1 MNEEK
6 IIMQKPESN
15 VKKVVSTEYV
25 DKTASDKLSKQQL
38 DIKETLLT
46 LSDFDEFQAN
56 LNFFRGKNLK
66 LVLPSHFPYFDREET
81 RTKSLKLDDF
91 ILEGERRD
99 LTLSEVLAEGL
110 PQGKYEFMFYDGT
123 QYIAR
128 TPFALNINETRK
140 ANAPK
145 EEKKGTGLD
154 AVNWPDVISGAA
166 MVALPK
172 LIESWTASK
181 SDNTQSLLLEHMR
194 QQEEARREDRREMKQ
209 WMKEN
214 SSNDDPL
221 HLLDLMEKLD
231 QFKSTLAKPPA
242 PPPVNSA
249 SKWEK
254 IAEKG
259 LDFLS
264 QQKQSAPTPQPQIE
278 APAPEV
284 ADGNGQGLNLNFDE
298 QQVLHDLRTKLYTML
313 EHKEDPFKVLL
324 GLRDLYVVGEKIG
337 LQHIPEW
344 EAAGGDAQDAFAL
357 FISKSDDQEY
367 TRELLAKAEEFI
379 PLLGGAIDSADEPTS

>member
-1 MNEEK
+1 
-6 IIMQKPESN
+6 MQKPESN

-25 DKTASDKLSKQQL
+25 DKSANEKLSKQQL
-38 DIKETLLT
+38 EIKETLLT

-66 LVLPSHFPYFDREET
+66 LVLPSHYPYFDREET

-91 ILEGERRD
+91 ISEGERRD
-99 LTLSEVLAEGL
+99 LTLSELLGEGL
-110 PQGKYEFMFYDGT
+110 PRGQYEFMLYDGT

-140 ANAPK
+140 ASENK
-145 EEKKGTGLD
+145 SEKKATGLG
-154 AVNWPDVISGAA
+154 AINWQELIAGAA
-166 MVALPK
+166 TVALPK
-172 LIESWTASK
+172 IIENLTAPKTDS
-181 SDNTQSLLLEHMR
+181 TQQLLLEHMR
-194 QQEEARREDRREMKQ
+194 QQEEARREDRREMKA

-214 SSNDDPL
+214 TSTDDPL
-221 HLLDLMEKLD
+221 QLLDLMQRLD
-231 QFKSTLAKPPA
+231 EFKGTLAKPPA
-242 PPPVNSA
+242 PPPVNTS

-264 QQKQSAPTPQPQIE
+264 QQKPQPQPHQQPTPSKIE
-278 APAPEV
+278 APPASKI
-284 ADGNGQGLNLNFDE
+284 DGNGSHNLALNFDE
-298 QQVLHDLRTKLYTML
+298 QQVLDALRGKLYQML
-313 EHKEDPFKVLL
+313 EDKQDPFKVLL

-337 LQHIPEW
+337 LQHIAEW
-344 EAAGGDAQDAFAL
+344 DAAGGDAQEAFKL

-367 TRELLAKAEEFI
+367 VKELVQKAEEFI
-379 PLLGGAIDSADEPTS
+379 PLLGGAIDKDESIT

>member
-25 DKTASDKLSKQQL
+25 DKSANEKLSKQQL

-66 LVLPSHFPYFDREET
+66 LVLPSHYPYFDREET

-91 ILEGERRD
+91 ISEGERRD
-99 LTLSEVLAEGL
+99 LSLSEVLGEGL
-110 PQGKYEFMFYDGT
+110 PRGQYEFMFYDGT
-123 QYIAR
+123 QYIAK
-128 TPFALNINETRK
+128 TPFALNINETT
-140 ANAPK
+140 APK
-145 EEKKGTGLD
+145 EAKKASGLG
-154 AVNWPDVISGAA
+154 AVNWQELISGAA

-172 LIESWTASK
+172 IIENLTSSK
-181 SDNTQSLLLEHMR
+181 SDNTQSILLEHMR
-194 QQEEARREDRREMKQ
+194 QQEEARREDRREMKAF
-209 WMKEN
+209 MKEN

-249 SKWEK
+249 SNSEQK
-254 IAEKG
+254 AEKG

-264 QQKQSAPTPQPQIE
+264 QQKQPAPTPQPQIE

-284 ADGNGQGLNLNFDE
+284 ADANGQGLNVNFDE
-298 QQVLHDLRTKLYTML
+298 QQVLDDLRTKLYSML

-367 TRELLAKAEEFI
+367 TKELLAKAEEFI
-379 PLLGGAIDSADEPTS
+379 PLLGGAIDSADEHTT

>member
-25 DKTASDKLSKQQL
+25 DKSANEKLSKQQL

-66 LVLPSHFPYFDREET
+66 LVLPSHYPYFDREET

-91 ILEGERRD
+91 ISEGERRD
-99 LTLSEVLAEGL
+99 LSLSEVLGEGL
-110 PQGKYEFMFYDGT
+110 PRGQYEFMFYDGT
-123 QYIAR
+123 QYIAK
-128 TPFALNINETRK
+128 TPFALNINETT
-140 ANAPK
+140 APK
-145 EEKKGTGLD
+145 EAKKASGLG
-154 AVNWPDVISGAA
+154 AVNWQELISGAA

-172 LIESWTASK
+172 IIENLTSSK
-181 SDNTQSLLLEHMR
+181 SDNTQSILLEHMR
-194 QQEEARREDRREMKQ
+194 QQEEARREDRREMKAF
-209 WMKEN
+209 MKEN

-264 QQKQSAPTPQPQIE
+264 QQKQPAPTPQPQIE

-284 ADGNGQGLNLNFDE
+284 ADANGQGLNVNFDE
-298 QQVLHDLRTKLYTML
+298 QQVLDDLRTKLYSML

-367 TRELLAKAEEFI
+367 TKELLAKAEEFI
-379 PLLGGAIDSADEPTS
+379 PLLGGAIDSADEHTT

>member
-6 IIMQKPESN
+6 ITMQKPESN

-25 DKTASDKLSKQQL
+25 DKSANDKLSKQQL

-46 LSDFDEFQAN
+46 LSDFDELQAN

-66 LVLPSHFPYFDREET
+66 LVLPSHYPYFDREET

-91 ILEGERRD
+91 ISEGERRD
-99 LTLSEVLAEGL
+99 LSLSEVLGEGL
-110 PQGKYEFMFYDGT
+110 PRGQYEFMFYDGT
-123 QYIAR
+123 QYIAK
-128 TPFALNINETRK
+128 TPFALNINETT
-140 ANAPK
+140 APK
-145 EEKKGTGLD
+145 EAKKASGLG
-154 AVNWPDVISGAA
+154 AVNWQELISGAA

-172 LIESWTASK
+172 IIENWTASK

-242 PPPVNSA
+242 PPPINTA

-264 QQKQSAPTPQPQIE
+264 QQKQATPAPQIE

-284 ADGNGQGLNLNFDE
+284 AAGNGQGLNVNFDE
-298 QQVLHDLRTKLYTML
+298 QQVLDDLRTKLYTML

-357 FISKSDDQEY
+357 FISKSDDLEY
-367 TRELLAKAEEFI
+367 TKKLLDKAEEFI
-379 PLLGGAIDSADEPTS
+379 PLLGGAIDSADEPTT

>member
-1 MNEEK
+1 
-6 IIMQKPESN
+6 MQKPESN

-25 DKTASDKLSKQQL
+25 DKSANDKLSKQQL
-38 DIKETLLT
+38 DIKETILT

-66 LVLPSHFPYFDREET
+66 LVLPSHYPYFDREET

-91 ILEGERRD
+91 ISEAERRD
-99 LTLSEVLAEGL
+99 LTLSEVLGEGL
-110 PQGKYEFMFYDGT
+110 PRGQYEFMLYDGT

-145 EEKKGTGLD
+145 EEKKAGVLGG
-154 AVNWPDVISGAA
+154 VNWQELIAGAA
-166 MVALPK
+166 TIALPK
-172 LIESWTASK
+172 IIENLTAPK
-181 SDNTQSLLLEHMR
+181 TDNTQHLLLEHMR
-194 QQEEARREDRREMKQ
+194 QQEEARREDRREMKS

-214 SSNDDPL
+214 TSQDDPL
-221 HLLDLMEKLD
+221 QMLDLMQRLD
-231 QFKSTLAKPPA
+231 EFKATLAKPPA
-242 PPPVNSA
+242 PPPVNTS

-264 QQKQSAPTPQPQIE
+264 QQKPQPQPQPMPSQLE
-278 APAPEV
+278 APPATT
-284 ADGNGQGLNLNFDE
+284 ADGNGAHAFSINVDE
-298 QQVLHDLRTKLYTML
+298 QAVLDDLRGKLYQML
-313 EHKEDPFKVLL
+313 EDKQDPFKVLL

-344 EAAGGDAQDAFAL
+344 EQAGGDAQDAFSL

-367 TRELLAKAEEFI
+367 VNLLVEKAEEFI
-379 PLLGGAIDSADEPTS
+379 PLLGGAIDKDESTA

>member
-1 MNEEK
+1 MTNLD
-6 IIMQKPESN
+6 N
-15 VKKVVSTEYV
+15 AGKKVVTTEYV
-25 DKTASDKLSKQQL
+25 DKKPQENLNQKQVELQHAL
-38 DIKETLLT
+38 QSYSTW
-46 LSDFDEFQAN
+46 DEFEAE
-56 LNFFRGKNLK
+56 LTFFRGKGLK
-66 LVLPSHFPYFDREET
+66 MALESHNPYFT
-81 RTKSLKLDDF
+81 RNEQKTKSLKLDDF
-91 ILEGERRD
+91 ILEAERRD

-110 PQGKYEFMFYDGT
+110 PRGQYQFRCYDGR
-123 QYIAR
+123 QYLLK
-128 TPFALNINETRK
+128 TPFFLYINETT
-140 ANAPK
+140 APK
-145 EEKKGTGLD
+145 EEKKAAGLSG
-154 AVNWPDVISGAA
+154 VNWQELIAGAA
-166 MVALPK
+166 TVAIPK
-172 LIESWTASK
+172 IIENLTSPK
-181 SDNTQSLLLEHMR
+181 SDNTQSVLLEHMR
-194 QQEEARREDRREMKQ
+194 QQEEARREDRREMKAF
-209 WMKEN
+209 MKEN

-264 QQKQSAPTPQPQIE
+264 QQKQPAPTPQPQIE

-298 QQVLHDLRTKLYTML
+298 QQVLHDLRTKLYAML
-313 EHKEDPFKVLL
+313 EQKEDPFKVLL

-367 TRELLAKAEEFI
+367 TKELLAKAEEFI
-379 PLLGGAIDSADEPTS
+379 PLLGGAIDSADEPTT

>member
-25 DKTASDKLSKQQL
+25 DKSANDKLSKQQL
-38 DIKETLLT
+38 DIKETILT

-91 ILEGERRD
+91 ISEGERRD
-99 LTLSEVLAEGL
+99 LTLSEVLGEGL
-110 PQGKYEFMFYDGT
+110 PRGQYEFMFYDGT
-123 QYIAR
+123 QYIAK
-128 TPFALNINETRK
+128 TPFALNINETT
-140 ANAPK
+140 APK
-145 EEKKGTGLD
+145 EAKKAAGLG
-154 AVNWPDVISGAA
+154 AVNWQELISGAA

-172 LIESWTASK
+172 IIENWSTPK

-221 HLLDLMEKLD
+221 HLLDLMEKL
-231 QFKSTLAKPPA
+231 
-242 PPPVNSA
+242 
-249 SKWEK
+249 
-254 IAEKG
+254 
-259 LDFLS
+259 
-264 QQKQSAPTPQPQIE
+264 
-278 APAPEV
+278 
-284 ADGNGQGLNLNFDE
+284 
-298 QQVLHDLRTKLYTML
+298 LRL
-313 EHKEDPFKVLL
+313 
-324 GLRDLYVVGEKIG
+324 
-337 LQHIPEW
+337 
-344 EAAGGDAQDAFAL
+344 
-357 FISKSDDQEY
+357 
-367 TRELLAKAEEFI
+367 
-379 PLLGGAIDSADEPTS
+379 